1 MIHQRRSPRAAVL
14 AVLAA
19 AMMLLAAC
27 GGGEEPDDT
36 AVTDPSP
43 TPSETDTDAETDG
56 EIAALT
62 GADCQQ
68 YAEAFQDVPN
78 IADPSSLDSIG
89 ELADV
94 LDDAADRVP
103 NEISDDFRTL
113 ANAYREFT
121 NALADSDID
130 FADPQSAAAMGPEDI
145 AALQEAGEAFSSE
158 ELQTAT
164 QNIQEFLTE
173 NCS

>member
-1 MIHQRRSPRAAVL
+1 MIHQRRSPRSAVL

-19 AMMLLAAC
+19 AMMMLAAC
-27 GGGEEPDDT
+27 DGGEDPDDT
-36 AVTDPSP
+36 AITDPTP
-43 TPSETDTDAETDG
+43 TPTEADTDG

-62 GADCQQ
+62 DADCQQ

-78 IADPSSLDSIG
+78 IADPNSLDSIG
-89 ELADV
+89 ELAEV

-113 ANAYREFT
+113 ADAYREFT
-121 NALADSDID
+121 NALADSNID
-130 FADPQSAAAMGPEDI
+130 FSDPDSAAAMGPEDI

-173 NCS
+173 NCT

>member
-1 MIHQRRSPRAAVL
+1 MIHQRRSPRSAVL

-36 AVTDPSP
+36 AVTDPTP
-43 TPSETDTDAETDG
+43 TPTETDAETDG

-62 GADCQQ
+62 DADCQQ

-113 ANAYREFT
+113 ADAYRFT
-121 NALADSDID
+121 
-130 FADPQSAAAMGPEDI
+130 DPQSAAAMGPEDI

-173 NCS
+173 NCT